1 MYYIYMVE
9 CQNGSL
15 YTGVAADPA
24 RRLRQHLRRGPDC
37 ARYTRAHPVTA
48 LRGLWRTDEKGD
60 ALRLEYAIKG
70 LTRCEKLALLER
82 PDAVAECFPRLTARY
97 ESVTD
102 ATLKLCQKEFTR

>member
-9 CQNGSL
+9 CRDGSL

-24 RRLRQHLRRGPDC
+24 RRLRQHIRQAAGC

-48 LRGLWRTDEKGD
+48 LRGLWRTEEKGD

-70 LTRCEKLALLER
+70 LTREEKLVLLER
-82 PDAVAECFPRLTARY
+82 PDAVAERFPRLTARY
-97 ESVTD
+97 EPVTD
-102 ATLKLCQKEFTR
+102 AMLEQCQEEFAR